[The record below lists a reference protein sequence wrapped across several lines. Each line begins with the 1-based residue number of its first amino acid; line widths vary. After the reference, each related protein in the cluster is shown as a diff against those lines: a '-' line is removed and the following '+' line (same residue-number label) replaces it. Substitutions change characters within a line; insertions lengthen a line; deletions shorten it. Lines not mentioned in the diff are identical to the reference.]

1 MRWTV
6 LEVEEALKIAS
17 VELKGAAPY
26 ETDQMDAAQWLT
38 RQEEQ

>member
-6 LEVEEALKIAS
+6 LEAEGVLKIAS

-26 ETDQMDAAQWLT
+26 EMDQMDVAQWLM
-38 RQEEQ
+38 RQGEQ